1 MLRVAIARELMV
13 KTVVLAAALCAGLH
27 APSAFAQDQPAGL
40 SGVATTTNAQKG
52 QISGQVLDSG
62 TGQPLKK
69 AWVTARQT
77 ERGSR
82 NGSTTVTDAQGN
94 FVLKNLDAGRYI
106 LSVQRNG
113 YVSQLYGQRNASAQ
127 GTTISLNA
135 GQNLTDIVFRL
146 IQGGVITGR
155 VVDEDSE
162 PLAHAQAQALQFRY
176 MQGRRRLVP
185 VGNAST
191 DDRGEYRIFGIRP
204 GQVYV
209 RATLRGLGFVAPG
222 EAVDPS
228 APSETTAYP
237 PVFYPNVLDASQAA
251 PLTVRG
257 GDELHVDFSMSPQRS
272 YSVSGRVAGG
282 VQGSSGRGTWLMLMK
297 RGEGVFAFG
306 PGLNTTTREDN
317 SFTFKQVLPG
327 SYDLVAQ
334 QQEDKNSASARVEV
348 DVREGDVQGVIVSLS
363 PKVEVTGRISFD
375 TSPTPKLTGINIA
388 LSPEDMQDFMRGAY
402 GQVKD
407 DGSFTLQ
414 AAPDERYR
422 IGAYGLPPGM
432 YLKSVSGGRDDVLEK
447 GFNPGSSRSLDL
459 VFGTGAKLTGTI
471 NTPDGKGE
479 PGVTVLV
486 APDRKL
492 AGLADEFRTATTD
505 QNGKYQVQG
514 LRPGSYHVYAFE
526 HIDPGAYE
534 DETWLNGFADLAETV
549 RLTEGGQENLDLKP
563 IPAGQDSQ

>member
-1 MLRVAIARELMV
+1 MLKTIAF
-13 KTVVLAAALCAGLH
+13 LCLSFGICL
-27 APSAFAQDQPAGL
+27 AQDQLQTA
-40 SGVATTTNAQKG
+40 SGAAPKTNAQKG

-69 AWVTARQT
+69 AWVTARQA
-77 ERGSR
+77 ERGER
-82 NGSTTVTDAQGN
+82 NGTTAVTDAQGN
-94 FVLKNLDAGRYI
+94 FLLKDLDAGRYI

-113 YVSQLYGQRNASAQ
+113 YVSQTYGQKSAGEQ
-127 GTTISLNA
+127 GTTINLNA
-135 GQNLTDIVFRL
+135 GQNLTDITFRL

-162 PLAHAQAQALQFRY
+162 PLSHAQVQALQFRY

-185 VGNAST
+185 MGNAST
-191 DDRGEYRIFGIRP
+191 DDRGEYRIFGVRP
-204 GQVYV
+204 AQVYV
-209 RATLRGLGFVAPG
+209 RAMLRGFGFVAPG
-222 EAVDPS
+222 EGIDPN
-228 APSETTAYP
+228 APSETTSYP

-257 GDELHVDFSMSPQRS
+257 GDELHVDFTMSPQRS
-272 YSVSGRVAGG
+272 YSVSGRVVGG
-282 VQGSSGRGTWLMLMK
+282 LQGSSGRGTWLMLMK
-297 RGEGVFAFG
+297 HGEGVFAFG

-317 SFTFKQVLPG
+317 TFAFKQVLPG
-327 SYDLVAQ
+327 SYDLIAQ

-348 DVREGDVQGVIVSLS
+348 DVREGDVQGVVVSLS
-363 PKVEVTGRISFD
+363 PKVDVTGHISFD
-375 TSPTPKLTGINIA
+375 TSPTPRLTGVNIA
-388 LSPEDMQDFMRGAY
+388 LSPQDMQDFMRGAY

-422 IGAYGLPPGM
+422 IAAYGLPPGT
-432 YLKSVSGGRDDVLEK
+432 YLKSASAGRDDVLEK
-447 GFNPGSSRSLDL
+447 GYSPASSRSLDL
-459 VFGTGAKLTGTI
+459 FFGTGAKLAGAI
-471 NTPDGKGE
+471 NTRDGKGE

-505 QNGKYQVQG
+505 QNGRYQVQG

-526 HIDPGAYE
+526 HLDPGAYE
-534 DETWLNGFADLAETV
+534 DETWLNGFADLAQAV
-549 RLTEGGQENLDLKP
+549 RLSEGAQENLDLKP
-563 IPAGQDSQ
+563 IPAGQDLQQ

>member
-1 MLRVAIARELMV
+1 ML
-13 KTVVLAAALCAGLH
+13 KT
-27 APSAFAQDQPAGL
+27 SAFLLLSFGICLAQDQLP
-40 SGVATTTNAQKG
+40 TAQGAAAKGNTPKG
-52 QISGQVLDSG
+52 QISGQVLDSS

-69 AWVTARQT
+69 AWITARQS
-77 ERGSR
+77 ERGARS
-82 NGSTTVTDAQGN
+82 GSTSVTDAQGN
-94 FVLKNLDAGRYI
+94 FVLKDLDAGRYV
-106 LSVQRNG
+106 LSAQRNG
-113 YVSQLYGQRNASAQ
+113 YVSQMYGQKSAGEQ

-135 GQNLTDIVFRL
+135 GQNLGDIVFRL

-162 PLAHAQAQALQFRY
+162 GLARAQVQALQFRY

-185 VGNAST
+185 VGGANS

-209 RATLRGLGFVAPG
+209 RAMLRGFGFVAPG
-222 EAVDPS
+222 EAMDPS

-272 YSVSGRVAGG
+272 YSVSGRVVGG
-282 VQGSSGRGTWLMLMK
+282 LQGTSGRGTWLMLMK
-297 RGEGVFAFG
+297 RGEGAFAFG
-306 PGLNTTTREDN
+306 PGLNTTLREDN
-317 SFTFKQVLPG
+317 TFTFKQVLPG
-327 SYDLVAQ
+327 SYDLIAQ
-334 QQEDKNSASARVEV
+334 QQEDKNSASARVEI
-348 DVREGDVQGVIVSLS
+348 DLREGDLQGVVVSLS
-363 PKVEVTGRISFD
+363 PKVDIIGRVSFD
-375 TSPTPKLTGINIA
+375 VSPTPKLTGINISLA
-388 LSPEDMQDFMRGAY
+388 PEDMQDFMRGAY
-402 GQVKD
+402 AQVKD
-407 DGSFTLQ
+407 DGTFTLQ

-422 IGAYGLPPGM
+422 IAAYGLPPGT
-432 YLKSVSGGRDDVLEK
+432 YLKSASAGREDVLEK
-447 GFNPGSSRSLDL
+447 GFSPASSRSLDL
-459 VFGTGAKLTGTI
+459 VFGTGAKLMGTI
-471 NTPDGKGE
+471 NTNDGKGE

-492 AGLADEFRTATTD
+492 GGLADEFRTATTD

-514 LRPGSYHVYAFE
+514 LRPGSYRVYAFE

-534 DETWLNGFADLAETV
+534 DETWLNGFADLAQTV

-563 IPAGQDSQ
+563 IPAGQELEQ

>member
-1 MLRVAIARELMV
+1 MV
-13 KTVVLAAALCAGLH
+13 KKVALVATFYALLCGPVCL
-27 APSAFAQDQPAGL
+27 AQDQSASPAG
-40 SGVATTTNAQKG
+40 VAGKANAQKG
-52 QISGQVLDSG
+52 QISGQVLDSSS
-62 TGQPLKK
+62 GQPLKK
-69 AWVTARQT
+69 AWITARQT
-77 ERGSR
+77 ERGNR

-94 FVLKNLDAGRYI
+94 FVLKDLDAGRYV

-113 YVSQLYGQRNASAQ
+113 YVGQVYGQKNSGEQ

-135 GQNLTDIVFRL
+135 GQNLTEIVFRL

-162 PLAHAQAQALQFRY
+162 PLAHAQVQALQFRY

-185 VGNAST
+185 VGNGST

-209 RATLRGLGFVAPG
+209 RATLRGFGFIAPG
-222 EAVDPS
+222 ETVDPS

-251 PLTVRG
+251 ALTVRG
-257 GDELHVDFSMSPQRS
+257 GDELHVDFSMNPQRS
-272 YSVSGRVAGG
+272 YSVSGRVMGG
-282 VQGSSGRGTWLMLMK
+282 LQGSSGRGTWLMLMK
-297 RGEGVFAFG
+297 HGEGIFAFG
-306 PGLNTTTREDN
+306 PGLNTTTRDDN
-317 SFTFKQVLPG
+317 TFTFKQVLPG
-327 SYDLVAQ
+327 SYDLIAQ

-348 DVREGDVQGVIVSLS
+348 DVREGDIQGVIVSLS
-363 PKVEVTGRISFD
+363 PRVDVAGHVSFD
-375 TSPTPKLTGINIA
+375 VSPAPKFTGINIA
-388 LSPEDMQDFMRGAY
+388 LAPQDMQDFMRGAY

-422 IGAYGLPPGM
+422 VAAYGLPPGA
-432 YLKSVSGGRDDVLEK
+432 YLKSASTGREDVLEK
-447 GFNPGSSRSLDL
+447 GFNPASSRSLDL
-459 VFGTGAKLTGTI
+459 VIGTGAKLTGTI
-471 NTPDGKGE
+471 SKSDGQSE

-492 AGLADEFRTATTD
+492 AGLTDEFRTATTD

-514 LRPGSYHVYAFE
+514 LRPGTYHVYAFE

-534 DETWLNGFADLAETV
+534 DETWLNGFADLAQTV
-549 RLTEGGQENLDLKP
+549 RVTEGGQENLDLKP